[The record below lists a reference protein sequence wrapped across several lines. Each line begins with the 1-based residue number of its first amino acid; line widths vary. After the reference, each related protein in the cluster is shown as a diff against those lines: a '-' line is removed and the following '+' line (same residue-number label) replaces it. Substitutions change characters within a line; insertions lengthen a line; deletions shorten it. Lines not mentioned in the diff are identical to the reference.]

1 MTSTQRLPILRRDGS
16 GFVPGVDDFANEA
29 YVALTTEA
37 GHEVSVLATPQHL
50 QEFAIGHAMSEGWW
64 SGEGSLPS
72 VEVKQHE
79 DGYALRM
86 SGASSWGPLRE
97 SRLIQPSCGGCG
109 DAMASPPPGDRFSG
123 QTPLD
128 PVQLQSILRDMKTQ
142 QAMFEITGGVH
153 AATLV
158 SFDGHRMLREDIGRH
173 TAVDKVI
180 GAWLTTQDERHP
192 AALLLSGRCGW
203 DLMAKAVR
211 TGIQQVACVG
221 AMSGQAA
228 QLAREHG
235 ILVMGF
241 AAGENPQFVGP
252 WPSAATK
259 S

>member
-29 YVALTTEA
+29 YVALTTDA
-37 GHEVSVLATPQHL
+37 GHEVSVLGTPQDL
-50 QEFAIGHAMSEGWW
+50 REFAIGHALSEGWW
-64 SGEGSLPS
+64 NGEGSLPS
-72 VEVKQHE
+72 VDVKHHE
-79 DGYALRM
+79 DGYDVRM

-109 DAMASPPPGDRFSG
+109 DAMASPPLGDRFSG
-123 QTPLD
+123 QTPLS
-128 PVQLQSILRDMKTQ
+128 PAHLQSILRDMRGH

-153 AATLV
+153 AAMLV
-158 SFDGHRMLREDIGRH
+158 SSDGQQVLREDIGRH
-173 TAVDKVI
+173 TAVDKAI
-180 GAWLTTQDERHP
+180 GAWLVAQDQRRP

-211 TGIQQVACVG
+211 TGLQQVACVG

-228 QLAREHG
+228 QLARDHG

>member
-1 MTSTQRLPILRRDGS
+1 MTSTQRLPIVRREGS
-16 GFVPGVDDFANEA
+16 GFVPAVDDFANEA

-37 GHEVSVLATPQHL
+37 GHEVSVLATPQDL
-50 QEFAIGHAMSEGWW
+50 SEFAIGHALSEGWW
-64 SGEGSLPS
+64 SGEGPIPS
-72 VEVKQHE
+72 VDVEQEK
-79 DGYALRM
+79 DGYALFM
-86 SGASSWGPLRE
+86 QCTTSWGPLRE

-109 DAMASPPPGDRFSG
+109 DTMASPPRGARLSG
-123 QTPLD
+123 QTLLD
-128 PVQLQSILRDMKTQ
+128 AARLTSMLRDMKTQ
-142 QAMFEITGGVH
+142 QPMFERTGGVH
-153 AATLV
+153 AAALV
-158 SFDGHRMLREDIGRH
+158 SSEGRLTLREDIGRH

-180 GAWLTTQDERHP
+180 GAWLVAHDQQRP

-211 TGIQQVACVG
+211 IGITQVACVG

-241 AAGENPQFVGP
+241 AAGASPQFVGP
-252 WPSAATK
+252 WSSAATK

>member
-37 GHEVSVLATPQHL
+37 GHEVSVLATPHDL
-50 QEFAIGHAMSEGWW
+50 REFAIGHALSEGWW
-64 SGEGSLPS
+64 SGEGPLPS
-72 VEVKQHE
+72 VEVKHHE

-109 DAMASPPPGDRFSG
+109 DAMASPPLGVRFAG
-123 QTPLD
+123 QSALD
-128 PVQLQSILRDMKTQ
+128 SARLRSILREMKAQ
-142 QAMFEITGGVH
+142 QPMFEKTGGVH
-153 AATLV
+153 AAMLV
-158 SFDGHRMLREDIGRH
+158 SHDGHRVLREDIGRH

-180 GAWLTTQDERHP
+180 GAWLVDDDQRRP

-241 AAGENPQFVGP
+241 AAGDNPQFVGP

>member
-109 DAMASPPPGDRFSG
+109 DAMA
-123 QTPLD
+123 
-128 PVQLQSILRDMKTQ
+128 
-142 QAMFEITGGVH
+142 
-153 AATLV
+153 
-158 SFDGHRMLREDIGRH
+158 
-173 TAVDKVI
+173 
-180 GAWLTTQDERHP
+180 
-192 AALLLSGRCGW
+192 LS
-203 DLMAKAVR
+203 L
-211 TGIQQVACVG
+211 I
-221 AMSGQAA
+221 
-228 QLAREHG
+228 H
-235 ILVMGF
+235 I
-241 AAGENPQFVGP
+241 
-252 WPSAATK
+252 
-259 S
+259 

>member
-1 MTSTQRLPILRRDGS
+1 MTSTQRLPILRRSDS

-29 YVALTTEA
+29 YVALTSEA
-37 GHEVSVLATPQHL
+37 GHEVRVLATPQNFR
-50 QEFAIGHAMSEGWW
+50 EFAIGHALSEGWW
-64 SGEGSLPS
+64 SGEGPLPS
-72 VEVKQHE
+72 VEVEHHE
-79 DGYALRM
+79 DGYTLRM

-109 DAMASPPPGDRFSG
+109 DAMASPALGIRFAG
-123 QTPLD
+123 QTGLEFD
-128 PVQLQSILRDMKTQ
+128 RLRAMLREMKAQ
-142 QAMFEITGGVH
+142 QPMFEKTGGVH

-158 SFDGHRMLREDIGRH
+158 SYDGHHMLREDIGRH
-173 TAVDKVI
+173 TAVDKAI
-180 GAWLTTQDERHP
+180 GAWLVAQDQRIP

-211 TGIQQVACVG
+211 TVIQQVAWVG

-241 AAGENPQFVGP
+241 ATGEHPQFVGP
-252 WPSAATK
+252 WPSVATK